1 MTCRYTLICFSV
13 VLLLMAGTAFCADK
27 QDVANS
33 SMLDRLQAA
42 LKDKNRYQQ
51 LKVRKIDSLKKE
63 LDFNS
68 KSVVER
74 FSKTR
79 DIVQEYK
86 SYNFDTAFSYSLS
99 QYRLAV
105 ESHSL
110 QNVLLTKL
118 DIADIL
124 ISAGM
129 YKEAEDTLSSIPFNL
144 LSASRYDYYYSVM
157 SRLSYDLAEY
167 SQNPHYAAIYTASG
181 LTYTE
186 HLLAMFP
193 PESFM
198 YAINYANKLIHTNQS
213 VEAIRYIESMLLQ
226 HKIDDHTR
234 AIIYSMLG
242 KLYQKEGNSSK
253 AVEMF
258 ARAAILDVKSA
269 VVEATALRDLSFLL
283 FSKGD
288 TKNAYVLIHQAL
300 NDANF
305 YGAKLRKLQVIG
317 ILPTIELEKLNDVES
332 KGMAMLYLIVGL
344 AIAIVALALL
354 VMVVLRQIKMLKST
368 RGELISTL
376 NRLKDVNLQLEQ
388 TSKVKDEYVSYYFSI
403 STDYIDKIEA
413 IKRRLQQQ
421 LVAKR
426 YDEAKLSLD
435 KVDVKSEREMLL
447 VNFDRTFL
455 KLFPDFLSR
464 FSTDLVKGKDD
475 AEDLHLSMELRI
487 MALIQMGITDN
498 DKISKILNLSIKTV
512 YTYKAK
518 IKGYLS

>member
-1 MTCRYTLICFSV
+1 
-13 VLLLMAGTAFCADK
+13 
-27 QDVANS
+27 
-33 SMLDRLQAA
+33 
-42 LKDKNRYQQ
+42 
-51 LKVRKIDSLKKE
+51 
-63 LDFNS
+63 
-68 KSVVER
+68 
-74 FSKTR
+74 
-79 DIVQEYK
+79 
-86 SYNFDTAFSYSLS
+86 
-99 QYRLAV
+99 
-105 ESHSL
+105 
-110 QNVLLTKL
+110 
-118 DIADIL
+118 
-124 ISAGM
+124 
-129 YKEAEDTLSSIPFNL
+129 
-144 LSASRYDYYYSVM
+144 
-157 SRLSYDLAEY
+157 
-167 SQNPHYAAIYTASG
+167 
-181 LTYTE
+181 
-186 HLLAMFP
+186 
-193 PESFM
+193 
-198 YAINYANKLIHTNQS
+198 
-213 VEAIRYIESMLLQ
+213 
-226 HKIDDHTR
+226 
-234 AIIYSMLG
+234 
-242 KLYQKEGNSSK
+242 
-253 AVEMF
+253 MF

-435 KVDVKSEREMLL
+435 KVDVKSERELLL